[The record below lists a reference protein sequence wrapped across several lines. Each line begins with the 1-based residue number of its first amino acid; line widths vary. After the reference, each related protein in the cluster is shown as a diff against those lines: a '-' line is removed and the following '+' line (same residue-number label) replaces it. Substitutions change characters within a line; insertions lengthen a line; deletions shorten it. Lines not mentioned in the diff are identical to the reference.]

1 MSFRSLIPQQL
12 ARRIDR
18 ASRAA
23 HRFHRFAHH
32 PLCHRY
38 AKEVIAIGRRHRI
51 CRGCTFAILGLGCG
65 LLAGWALQL
74 RVADGYVVGTAAVLL
89 GASGLRRLPK
99 SATRLI
105 PAFGL
110 GWASTGSVGC
120 ALLAAGITAAAVL
133 GYRRRGP
140 YRGPCVSCPELGARV
155 CSGFSPIV
163 HRERAFQRLARK
175 WMTALPRDPAA
186 LRPG

>member
-1 MSFRSLIPQQL
+1 MSLIPQQL
-12 ARRIDR
+12 ALRIDR

-38 AKEVIAIGRRHRI
+38 AKEVIAIGRRQRI
-51 CRGCTFAILGLGCG
+51 CRGCTLVILGLVCG
-65 LLAGWALQL
+65 VLAGQALPL
-74 RVADGYVVGTAAVLL
+74 SVAGWYFAGAAAVLL
-89 GASGLRRLPK
+89 GASRLRRLPK
-99 SATRLI
+99 SVTRLA
-105 PAFGL
+105 PAFAL

-120 ALLAAGITAAAVL
+120 ALLAAGIAVTAVL

-155 CSGFSPIV
+155 CSGFFPIV

-175 WMTALPRDPAA
+175 WMTGPSSPHRPAA
-186 LRPG
+186 PQSP

>member
-1 MSFRSLIPQQL
+1 MSLIPHPL
-12 ARRIDR
+12 AQRIDR

-51 CRGCTFAILGLGCG
+51 CRGCTFVILGLACG
-65 LLAGWALQL
+65 MAAGQALQL
-74 RVADGYVVGTAAVLL
+74 RVADGYLIGAAAALL
-89 GASGLRRLPK
+89 GASRLRRLPK
-99 SATRLI
+99 SLTRLI
-105 PAFGL
+105 PAFAL

-120 ALLAAGITAAAVL
+120 ALLAVGIGVAAVL
-133 GYRRRGP
+133 GYRRTGP
-140 YRGPCVSCPELGARV
+140 HRGPCVSCPELGARV
-155 CSGFSPIV
+155 CSGFFPIV

-175 WMTALPRDPAA
+175 WMTGPSSPHRPAA
-186 LRPG
+186 PQSP